1 MSGRRTVLAVPTRG
15 RRGLALALALFA
27 AQSLLLGLASCGTA
41 PTVYGLRP
49 ALRPS
54 STRYTLG
61 AAPASAPAPE
71 GNPGPGSS
79 PDVTGSLS
87 VEATQS
93 GQNLVVVQLAELPP
107 PERLGSGLT
116 EFVVW
121 LEDEHGHRVKAGV
134 LRYDRARHSGN
145 LLATTDLSAFTVQ
158 VTGER
163 SQDVSSPSDVL
174 VVERKVSPN

>member
-1 MSGRRTVLAVPTRG
+1 MWGRRTVLAVRTRG
-15 RRGLALALALFA
+15 GRGLSLALAVLGAQGALW
-27 AQSLLLGLASCGTA
+27 GCGGSA

-54 STRYTLG
+54 SAVYALG
-61 AAPASAPAPE
+61 NGPAEAAPPPA
-71 GNPGPGSS
+71 GTS

-121 LEDEHGHRVKAGV
+121 IEDEHGHRVKAGV

-163 SQDVSSPSDVL
+163 SEDVSSPSDVL